1 MAVKEKFP
9 PWFHRIRLALEEGWQ
24 HHGLSEH
31 ISIISTFD
39 DDSSEWRLIAAPV
52 FQEIFGGSEDGRKV
66 WTPFVFDATDLV
78 VPGLF
83 TVPGLKIE
91 KMAVLTR
98 CPECQHGPR
107 LVLHGTCDGEKL
119 SLHVLL
125 EPVVGSEPVE
135 VIDTIHEVIRERT
148 QTDESKGHHG

>member
-24 HHGLSEH
+24 HHGICEH
-31 ISIISTFD
+31 ISLTSTFHD
-39 DDSSEWRLIAAPV
+39 DPSAPV
-52 FQEIFGGSEDGRKV
+52 FQEIFGGAEDGKKV

-91 KMAVLTR
+91 KMAVLTS
-98 CPECQHGPR
+98 CPECQHGPKLVRFCHWQQSHCRRFTGR
-107 LVLHGTCDGEKL
+107 LGYHPHQRRRVQ
-119 SLHVLL
+119 
-125 EPVVGSEPVE
+125 PAPA
-135 VIDTIHEVIRERT
+135 RF
-148 QTDESKGHHG
+148 